1 MTKRVK
7 IILFVTLALV
17 VVLLGWGYFSL
28 FGNPIKMNDA
38 EEKVRAY
45 LIQQKGY
52 SPEEMIEVT
61 GNYSFK
67 SSEAPY
73 GASVTF
79 ADDPNNKYHYSLFKD
94 GHIEQYSYS
103 GDNPIHLESPIR

>member
-1 MTKRVK
+1 MTKKVK
-7 IILFVTLALV
+7 ISLLSILAIV
-17 VVLLGWGYFSL
+17 VILSGWGYFSL

-52 SPEEMIEVT
+52 TPEEIIDTT
-61 GNYSFK
+61 GNYSFT

-79 ADDPNNKYHYSLFKD
+79 ADDPNNKYHYIIFKD

-103 GDNPIHLESPIR
+103 GDNPKHLESPIR

>member
-1 MTKRVK
+1 MSKRMK
-7 IILFVTLALV
+7 ISLIATLALV
-17 VVLLGWGYFSL
+17 VVISAWVYFSL

-52 SPEEMIEVT
+52 SPEEMIDIT
-61 GNYSFK
+61 GNYSFT

-79 ADDPNNKYHYSLFKD
+79 ADEPNNKYHYIIFKD
-94 GHIEQYSYS
+94 GHIQQHSYMN
-103 GDNPIHLESPIR
+103 DDPKHQEPMVR

>member
-1 MTKRVK
+1 MSKRVK
-7 IILFVTLALV
+7 ISWIATLALV
-17 VVLLGWGYFSL
+17 VVISGWVYFSL

-45 LIQQKGY
+45 LIQQKRY
-52 SPEEMIEVT
+52 SSEEMIDIT
-61 GNYSFK
+61 GNYSFT

-79 ADDPNNKYHYSLFKD
+79 ADQPNDKYHYIIFKD

>member
-1 MTKRVK
+1 MTKKVK
-7 IILFVTLALV
+7 ISLFSILALV
-17 VVLLGWGYFSL
+17 VILSGWGYLSL
-28 FGNPIKMNDA
+28 FGNPIRMNDA

-45 LIQQKGY
+45 LIQQKKY
-52 SPEEMIEVT
+52 SPEEIIDTT
-61 GNYSFK
+61 GNYSFT

-79 ADDPNNKYHYSLFKD
+79 ADQPNDKHYGLFKD
-94 GHIEQYSYS
+94 GHIEQYSYT

>member
-1 MTKRVK
+1 MSKRVK
-7 IILFVTLALV
+7 ISLFSVLAFV
-17 VVLLGWGYFSL
+17 VALSGWGYLSL

-52 SPEEMIEVT
+52 SPEKIKDIT
-61 GNYSFK
+61 GTYSFK

-79 ADDPNNKYHYSLFKD
+79 ADQPNDKYHYILFKD
-94 GHIEQYSYS
+94 GHIEQYSYT
-103 GDNPIHLESPIR
+103 GDDPVHLESPIR